1 MMTVSY
7 FTEDDRCNLVGQGA
21 SSGGRRTS
29 EDRIVGTSQAAKAAS
44 HDRILDIAAAQIR
57 RDGVDSLSVAEL
69 MKEAGLTHGGFYRH
83 FDSREVLVAE
93 AAQRA
98 LSQGSAR
105 AIAAADLGG
114 RRGYTAVVN
123 GYLSAQ
129 HRDHPESG
137 CAVATSAEDIARV
150 GGAARTAYSQQVRE
164 YLTVLERLIDKQG
177 SPAGRREAVLTL
189 SVLVGAL
196 SMARAI
202 DDPALS
208 EQILADAA
216 AALIELV
223 AD

>member
-1 MMTVSY
+1 L
-7 FTEDDRCNLVGQGA
+7 LVKGDHRAAGK
-21 SSGGRRTS
+21 S

-44 HDRILDIAAAQIR
+44 HDRILDIAAAQLR
-57 RDGVDSLSVAEL
+57 RSGVDSVAVAEL

-83 FDSREVLVAE
+83 FNSRDVLITE

-114 RRGYTAVVN
+114 KRGYMAVVN

-137 CAVATSAEDIARV
+137 CAVATSAQDVARI
-150 GGAARTAYSQQVRE
+150 GGAARAAYSQQVRE
-164 YLTVLERLIDKQG
+164 YLTVLEGLIDKQG

-216 AALIELV
+216 AALTDLI